1 MRVAVLSDIHGNCI
15 ALDKVLEDLG
25 QEPANKIV
33 CLGDAIQGGPQPAQV
48 VRRLRELGCPVV
60 MGNADAWLL
69 TGEETGN
76 EATSDERRLMLD
88 AVREWSLA
96 RLSAEDRAFI
106 RGFQPTVEI
115 DLEAGRKLLCF
126 HGSPDSFDDILLP
139 DIPQETLYKFLGKYD
154 AAAMTGGHTHVQQ
167 IRRIGQDAR
176 FFFNPGSIG
185 LAYSHH
191 QPDEGFQA
199 DPWAEYAV
207 LTSTGERLA
216 LEFRRVP
223 YDVTPLIEV
232 YQSSGRPYAE
242 SAAAQYA
249 GRRS

>member
-25 QEPANKIV
+25 RAPGEMIV
-33 CLGDAIQGGPQPAQV
+33 CLGDAIQGGPQPAEV
-48 VRRLRELGCPVV
+48 VSRLRELGCPVV

-76 EATSDERRLMLD
+76 EVASDERHRILD
-88 AVREWSLA
+88 AVREWSLG
-96 RLSAEDRAFI
+96 RLSAADRAFI
-106 RGFQPTVEI
+106 QEFRSTVEVQ
-115 DLEAGRKLLCF
+115 LEAGHKVLCF

-139 DIPQETLYKFLGKYD
+139 DVPQETLFKFLGKYD
-154 AAAMTGGHTHVQQ
+154 ADAMTGGHTHVQQ
-167 IRRIGQDAR
+167 LRRIGQDAR

-207 LTSTGERLA
+207 LASEGDRLA
-216 LEFRRVP
+216 LEFRRVL
-223 YDVTPLIEV
+223 YNVEPLIRAYET
-232 YQSSGRPYAE
+232 SGRPYAE
-242 SAAAQYA
+242 KAVAQYS
-249 GRRS
+249 GR